1 MAGPS
6 LSTPS
11 LPSPTPEGPGEAL
24 GKEAGGEPDRR
35 PLGWIEAQPLSPAEA
50 LPPARLQIPDIG
62 LDVPVVPM
70 GWRIAVIGGVRTTE
84 WIVPE
89 DAAGWHVNSA
99 KAGARGNVV
108 ISGHQL
114 LGTAVFQPIALGD
127 VQEGQEI
134 RLTDA
139 SGRTFIYQVQQ
150 VSEPIP
156 IGVDLVQERTI
167 AAQYTGP
174 TAEARLTLVTGWPDY
189 ASTHRV
195 FVVAT
200 WRGRA
205 GP

>member
-1 MAGPS
+1 MPGWVEADP
-6 LSTPS
+6 
-11 LPSPTPEGPGEAL
+11 LPPE
-24 GKEAGGEPDRR
+24 
-35 PLGWIEAQPLSPAEA
+35 EA

-89 DAAGWHVNSA
+89 DAAGWHVNSS

-108 ISGHQL
+108 LSGHQL
-114 LGTAVFQPIALGD
+114 LGAAVFQPIALGD

-134 RLTDA
+134 RLTDTA
-139 SGRTFIYQVQQ
+139 GRTFVYQVQQ
-150 VSEPIP
+150 VSEPVP
-156 IGVDLVQERTI
+156 IGVDLVQERAI

-174 TAEARLTLVTGWPDY
+174 TEAARLTLVTGWPDY

-195 FVVAT
+195 FVVAE
-200 WRGRA
+200 WRGRV